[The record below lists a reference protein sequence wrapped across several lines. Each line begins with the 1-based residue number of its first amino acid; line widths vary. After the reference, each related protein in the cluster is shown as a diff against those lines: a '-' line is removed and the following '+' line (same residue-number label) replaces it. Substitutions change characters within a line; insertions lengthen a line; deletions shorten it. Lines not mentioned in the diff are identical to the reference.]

1 MKVPLLRGAPVFV
14 DEKSAVIQAAA
25 QHILALAIQRELHV
39 LVISGGSTTPLVI
52 QQVALSWNFN
62 YTPTLVLSDERNS
75 NVASEQ
81 NAIQLA
87 DSLHSTRLADA
98 PIVSPRYDPDLRK
111 SAWKWSNQLLSIPN
125 PDVALLSMA
134 DDGHIAS
141 IFPGVVSEA
150 VSDSVEICRTSPK
163 PPAERV
169 SLSAAF
175 LRKIPHR
182 IAVVVG
188 PDKANSLRH
197 VAAGKDLPITDF
209 SPTKWLVDSSA
220 YQDLQR

>member
-1 MKVPLLRGAPVFV
+1 MNVPLLRDAPVFV
-14 DEKSAVIQAAA
+14 DEKSAVIHAAA
-25 QHILALAIQRELHV
+25 QKILALAIQGELHV
-39 LVISGGSTTPLVI
+39 LVVSGGSTTPLVI
-52 QQVALSWNFN
+52 RQVALSWNFN
-62 YTPTLVLSDERNS
+62 YMPILVVSDERNI
-75 NVASEQ
+75 NVVSEQ

-87 DSLHSTRLADA
+87 DTLKSTPLAIA
-98 PIVSPRYDPDLRK
+98 PIISPRYNPDLRET
-111 SAWKWSNQLLSIPN
+111 ARKWSNKLLSIPD

-141 IFPGVVSEA
+141 IFPGVISEA

-188 PDKANSLRH
+188 PDKASSLRN

-209 SPTKWLVDSSA
+209 SPTQWLVDSSA
-220 YQDLQR
+220 YEASQR